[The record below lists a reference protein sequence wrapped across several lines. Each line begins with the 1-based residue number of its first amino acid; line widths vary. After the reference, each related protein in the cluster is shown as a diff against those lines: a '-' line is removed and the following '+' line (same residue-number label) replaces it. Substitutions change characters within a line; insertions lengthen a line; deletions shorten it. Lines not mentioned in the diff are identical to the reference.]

1 MTGSTTYDPYLT
13 ASEMVFNVK
22 APTNNLSID
31 DDTVVFIGDEETIT
45 GKELKICI
53 RYLKQLTMQGMP
65 EEFI

>member
-13 ASEMVFNVK
+13 ASNVK